1 MSETRSSAAGIMI
14 AAFVAGGALGAAFLG
29 TCPLFAED
37 QANRVVVRREEPAY
51 SCPVHIQVRGFRP
64 GIGPRCGRTLRQHE
78 HPGAPG
84 GHEMHEEHAHAMN
97 GLYGPYPLSRESS
110 GTSWQPDSASHGG
123 LHWSANDWIFMVHGF
138 AQVVYDNQGGSRGAV
153 DTFSANHL
161 MFLGS
166 RPAGPGRF
174 GFRTAFSAEPLTI
187 GVRGYPLLLQTGETA
202 DGRTPLIDRQHP
214 HDLFVELAGTY
225 SIPLGESGSVFFYFG
240 VPGEPAL
247 GPPTYIH
254 RFSGD
259 EIPETPIGHHWLD
272 STHVTYGVATLGL
285 VYQKVKF
292 ESSVF
297 RGHEPDEHRFN
308 FDQPTFDSYSFR
320 LSYNPASN
328 WALQASFGHLKGR
341 EELEPHVNTDRVT
354 LSAIYNRS
362 WPQNA
367 WQTTLAWGRNADTGK
382 KATDAYLLESTLAH
396 RDRHTFFGRIERAN
410 KDELFEPGTPP
421 ANRNFE
427 VGKLSVGYIYDF
439 ERTGHV
445 KVGIGSLVSI
455 ALLPAPL
462 KSAYGEAPVSEMV
475 SLRFK
480 LR

>member
-1 MSETRSSAAGIMI
+1 
-14 AAFVAGGALGAAFLG
+14 
-29 TCPLFAED
+29 
-37 QANRVVVRREEPAY
+37 
-51 SCPVHIQVRGFRP
+51 
-64 GIGPRCGRTLRQHE
+64 
-78 HPGAPG
+78 
-84 GHEMHEEHAHAMN
+84 MHEDHANAMN

-123 LHWSANDWIFMVHGF
+123 FHWSAGDWTFMLHGF
-138 AQVVYDNQGGSRGAV
+138 AQLVYDNQGGSRGAV

-166 RPAGPGRF
+166 RPAGRGRL
-174 GFRTAFSAEPLTI
+174 GFRTAFSAEPLTV
-187 GVRGYPLLLQTGETA
+187 GVKGYPLLLQTGETA

-214 HDLFVELAGTY
+214 HDLFVELAATY
-225 SIPLGESGSVFFYFG
+225 SIPVGEFSSVFFYFG
-240 VPGEPAL
+240 LPGEPAL

-254 RFSGD
+254 RFSGN

-285 VYQKVKF
+285 VHRRVKL

-297 RGHEPDEHRFN
+297 RGREPDEHRFN
-308 FDQPTFDSYSFR
+308 FDPPSFDSYSFR
-320 LSYNPASN
+320 LSYNPTSN
-328 WALQASFGHLKGR
+328 WAFQGSFGHLKGR
-341 EELEPHVNTDRVT
+341 EQLEPRVNTDRLT
-354 LSAIYNRS
+354 LSAIYNRT

-382 KATDAYLLESTLAH
+382 KATGAYLLESTLAH
-396 RDRHTFFGRIERAN
+396 RDRHTFLGRIERAN
-410 KDELFEPGTPP
+410 KDELFEPGSPL
-421 ANRNFE
+421 AQQDFA

-455 ALLPAPL
+455 ALLPAAL
-462 KSAYGEAPVSEMV
+462 KPVYGGSPVSEMV
-475 SLRFK
+475 FLRFK
-480 LR
+480 LH